1 MKTNWRQWRPSW
13 QSDFHVCSFLEARHV
28 TGRVCLSRKAHF
40 TVRWGD
46 YCVASFITLTGFL
59 QIQGFATFDVKC
71 SQPALQAERRLTDEY
86 ECATWLSMHMYV
98 KLDEAGIETDLQYH
112 LYTAFSFPVCLWANI
127 FSAMVKIYL
136 VTKQSQAAY
145 AAVSL
150 FFVVFFLF
158 RVSREKKVN
167 LSWTHANT
175 DWYTSAIQHCKHKLP
190 MCISLVCLSQ
200 QLNTFMYV
208 WLVN

>member
-1 MKTNWRQWRPSW
+1 MKTDWRQWRPSW

-40 TVRWGD
+40 TVRSGD

-59 QIQGFATFDVKC
+59 QIQGFVTFDVKC

-86 ECATWLSMHMYV
+86 ECATWLSIHMYV
-98 KLDEAGIETDLQYH
+98 KLDEAGIETDPQYH
-112 LYTAFSFPVCLWANI
+112 LYTAFSFPVCSRANI

-145 AAVSL
+145 AAVFL
-150 FFVVFFLF
+150 VVFFFLF

-167 LSWTHANT
+167 LS
-175 DWYTSAIQHCKHKLP
+175 
-190 MCISLVCLSQ
+190 
-200 QLNTFMYV
+200 
-208 WLVN
+208 